1 MNNELVKMS
10 NEIIMLDL
18 DDTENPVKCVNVIE
32 SHDRKRI
39 LNNIIQYVDIAN
51 LVKNI
56 DSRTEYIVQFPLKA
70 LDDFKSG
77 KAFINVNS
85 KTGVS
90 WPQLMKKGKDG
101 RYHIAH
107 NLPIKEETIVSG
119 ASLQDF
125 AVIQHNLYVQQQLNE
140 ISNQM
145 THIIEVVER
154 IENGQKTDRIGI
166 LNAGKKQIMY
176 ALNIENT
183 EDRKTAI
190 MAGVDNLILAQQQ
203 ILAAMKSRIEEFEPL
218 SSNSVVRFINGV
230 FKDEYLNRK
239 YDDYMDIQEY
249 YALYLHATE
258 MIASAYIILGNE
270 ANVHEVFVDAK
281 TELNKISFKNI
292 KTLEYVLNSKELFF
306 NNIVQNLKHEENLAL
321 EYAREIDCL
330 RISVTGNELLEA
342 CYNG

>member
-1 MNNELVKMS
+1 M
-10 NEIIMLDL
+10 
-18 DDTENPVKCVNVIE
+18 
-32 SHDRKRI
+32 
-39 LNNIIQYVDIAN
+39 
-51 LVKNI
+51 
-56 DSRTEYIVQFPLKA
+56 
-70 LDDFKSG
+70 
-77 KAFINVNS
+77 
-85 KTGVS
+85 
-90 WPQLMKKGKDG
+90 
-101 RYHIAH
+101 
-107 NLPIKEETIVSG
+107 
-119 ASLQDF
+119 
-125 AVIQHNLYVQQQLNE
+125 
-140 ISNQM
+140 
-145 THIIEVVER
+145 VER